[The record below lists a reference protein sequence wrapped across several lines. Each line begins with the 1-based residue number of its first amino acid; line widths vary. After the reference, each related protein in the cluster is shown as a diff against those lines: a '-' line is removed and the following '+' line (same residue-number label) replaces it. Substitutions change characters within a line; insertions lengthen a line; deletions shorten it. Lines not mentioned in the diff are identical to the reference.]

1 MEIMKDGG
9 IRGEGERRRR
19 RCSRRMRG
27 SRREM
32 KLALGTMLMR
42 KPNQALSRPTIGPAG
57 DLVTS
62 QSLLDLLSHCFLMLF
77 RAMCFPDIIS
87 ILQAGAV

>member
-42 KPNQALSRPTIGPAG
+42 KPNQALSRPTIGP
-57 DLVTS
+57 V
-62 QSLLDLLSHCFLMLF
+62 DLLSHCFLMLF